1 MTRHPED
8 PNAPRPTLLRRSR
21 LSAFVAFLVAALLSA
36 AGLAAPAQA
45 ADLQTD
51 VSTIVTRLQDYYLS
65 QGDEVQIANGI
76 YLAQTSNALDYVASQ
91 NADGSWSDVNYQDT
105 TSSANG
111 KTWDA
116 YKALYRM
123 VAIAQAYRETSAKGY
138 HDPALIAAE
147 ERALA
152 YWDQVNP
159 GNTNWWETEIGESI
173 AMGRISIFVGDELSA
188 DAAALAIKHN
198 QGKLDPAGA
207 NGAWRTSDY
216 LYKALATRDAAAIT
230 AGFATMVQ
238 TVAVDDSGTVQEAV
252 QPDSTFW
259 AHGAQLY
266 SEGYGMALFTMVA
279 MWADSARGTSL
290 AFTRDQ
296 LDTIA
301 FYIVDGTRWLI
312 RGEIEMLY
320 LLYRPATT
328 VDGITSYGAVF
339 LDPLDRMARTDPLYA
354 TAYRQ
359 MADNIRGKTAGNG
372 VTGDKY
378 FWRSEFSSHQRAD
391 YGIVTGLNSSRTVG
405 SEYRS
410 TLRKDVG
417 NEIVWNRTGTTAIQV
432 TNKEYTDLGPAFD
445 WYHYPGT
452 TVPYVKETTLG
463 KDGRSA
469 NGGAFTGG
477 VSDGTYGASVES
489 LDRAG
494 TQAQKSYYY
503 FDDEMVALG
512 AGIQSSSTA
521 PIHTTVNQVAAKDNA
536 SVDGQKVAP
545 GTDGKVVADPS
556 WAYNDKVGYV
566 FPSDQAVTV
575 SDKTQTGSYY
585 GDQPESH
592 DAFTLYFDHGTTPSG
607 AGYQY
612 IVLPA
617 KSAAQTQAY
626 AANPAVK
633 ILRND
638 TSVQAVQHPGLK
650 RTMATF
656 YRAGSLDLGDGRT
669 LSVSQPSIVMLDESS
684 GTPVVSLSNPSQPG
698 LLVDVA
704 LSGGASA
711 SRGTFVLGTGANL
724 GKTVTEPLVADDSDG
739 SPYTASG
746 SVAGHGPARAGDADQ
761 TTAWQSSG
769 AAPWLSQRLAA
780 GTYAMGADI
789 DWGADYATRFLIQTS
804 LDGTTW
810 TDQSLVQNGTG
821 GHQHVDFP
829 AVAANFVRILPL
841 DGPGGGSYSVTEF
854 AAFARANLALGAP
867 TTASDG
873 TSPASATDGNA
884 TTRWIADR
892 TGSPD
897 TSWLQVDLGSVRKIG
912 AARLFWEASYASQY
926 KIQVSDDGSTWR
938 DAYTTPAAGSDGG
951 TDLVALNATGR
962 YVRMQT
968 VKRALTTYGVSVWE
982 FEVFGDSAITTAPA
996 SAGRVNLAL
1005 GKPTTADS
1013 VYNNLANVQAPAAT
1027 DGSKTTKWSSARPS
1041 GTAPYTNRNW
1051 LQVDLGTVR
1060 PVSQAVV
1067 EWESGNSTDY
1077 QLEGS
1082 VNGSDWTPLA
1092 RVQNTGTADHR
1103 RDTTS
1108 FPTAEV
1114 RYVRV
1119 IGSPATK
1126 YGLNIWEF
1134 EVYGGYS
1141 LACPAPVNADRDST
1155 ATLAATVTPLV
1166 DGDSFTA
1173 YSLDPSVAAV
1183 ASAPQAAADGT
1194 VSVGLKT
1201 GAPGSTSVVLVHS
1214 AGDEFVRC
1222 PVTVAVDTSALQAQ
1236 VDRANGLDSTVYT
1249 PATWSPVLPA
1259 LEAAKATLTAADATQ
1274 PAIDASTAALKA
1286 ALDGLRA
1293 TAVVSAPAVST
1304 KWGTAATVTVT
1315 VTSPLP
1321 VSGKVALTEGDKD
1334 RGVASLTGG
1343 VATFTL
1349 PPGLAA
1355 GDHVLTATY
1364 SGSDTVAGA
1373 STTLTVTVVLPAAW
1387 SKTTSYKTGDIVSYK
1402 GSVYKAGWSTKG
1414 EQPGLS
1420 NTGAWQELAMTES
1433 GAAVWT
1439 PSRVFAAGDAVVYQ
1453 GKTFLAGWYSR
1464 GDVPG
1469 SVTGPWQEMATAP
1482 DGTALWT
1489 PSRIFTAGDRA
1500 SYKGVVYVAKW
1511 WTRNQAP
1518 GDVNGPWAVAR

>member
-1 MTRHPED
+1 MMRHPED
-8 PNAPRPTLLRRSR
+8 PNAPRPLVRRSR
-21 LSAFVAFLVAALLSA
+21 LSALVAFFVAALLSV
-36 AGLAAPAQA
+36 AGVTAPAQA
-45 ADLQTD
+45 ADLETD

-138 HDPALIAAE
+138 HDARLIAAE

-173 AMGRISIFVGDELSA
+173 AMGRISIFVGDVLSPG
-188 DAAALAIKHN
+188 AAALAITHN

-216 LYKALATRDAAAIT
+216 LYKALATRNADQIK

-252 QPDSTFW
+252 QPDATFW

-290 AFTRDQ
+290 TFTRDQ

-301 FYIVDGTRWLI
+301 FYIIDGTRWLI

-328 VDGITSYGAVF
+328 VDGVTSYAAVF

-354 TAYRQ
+354 TTYRQ
-359 MADNIRGKTAGNG
+359 LADNIRGKTAGNG
-372 VTGDKY
+372 AIGDTY

-410 TLRKDVG
+410 TIRKDVG

-445 WYHYPGT
+445 WFHYPGT

-477 VSDGTYGASVES
+477 VSDGVYGATVES
-489 LDRAG
+489 LDRVG

-512 AGIQSSSTA
+512 AGIQSTSTA
-521 PIHTTVNQVAAKDNA
+521 PIHTTVNQVAAKANA
-536 SVDGQKVAP
+536 SVDGQKVAA
-545 GTDGKVVADPS
+545 GTDGKVVQDPS

-566 FPSDQAVTV
+566 FPSNQALTV

-592 DAFTLYFDHGTTPSG
+592 DAFSLYFDHGVTPSK
-607 AGYQY
+607 AGYEY

-617 KSAAQTQAY
+617 KTAAQTQAY
-626 AANPAVK
+626 AAAPAVK

-656 YRAGSLDLGDGRT
+656 YKAGSLELGDGRT
-669 LSVSQPSIVMLDESS
+669 LTVSQPGILMLDESS

-698 LLVDVA
+698 ILVDVT
-704 LSGGASA
+704 LSGGDAA

-724 GKTVTEPLVADDSDG
+724 GKTVTEPLAADLSGG

-746 SVAGHGPARAGDADQ
+746 SAAGHAPALAGDKDQ
-761 TTAWQSSG
+761 TTTWQSSG
-769 AAPWLSQRLAA
+769 TGPWLSQRLAA
-780 GTYAMGADI
+780 GTYALGADV
-789 DWGADYATRFLIQTS
+789 DWGTDYASRFLVQTS
-804 LDGTTW
+804 MDGATW
-810 TDQSLVQNGTG
+810 TDRKLVQNGAG

-829 AVAANFVRILPL
+829 PTTANFVRILPL
-841 DGPGGGSYSVTEF
+841 DGPGGGSYSVAEF
-854 AAFARANLALGAP
+854 AAVSATNLALGAP

-873 TSPASATDGNA
+873 TSPGSATDGNP

-897 TSWLQVDLGSVRKIG
+897 ASWLQVDLGSVQKVG
-912 AARLFWEASYASQY
+912 AVRLSWEASYASQY
-926 KIQVSDDGSTWR
+926 KLQVSDDGRTWR
-938 DAYTTPAAGSDGG
+938 DAYATPAVGSDGG

-968 VKRALTTYGVSVWE
+968 VKRAIATYGVSVWE
-982 FEVFGDSAITTAPA
+982 FEVFGDSAITTAPTT
-996 SAGRVNLAL
+996 AGRVNLAQ
-1005 GKPTTADS
+1005 GKPTTSDS

-1027 DGSKTTKWSSARPS
+1027 DGSKTTKWSSVRPT

-1051 LQVDLGTVR
+1051 LQVDLGSVQ

-1082 VNGSDWTPLA
+1082 VNGTDWMPLA
-1092 RVQNTGTADHR
+1092 RVQNPGTADHR
-1103 RDTTS
+1103 RDTTD
-1108 FPTAEV
+1108 FATAEV

-1134 EVYGGYS
+1134 EVYGGYN
-1141 LACPAPVNADRDST
+1141 LACTAPVSVGRGGT
-1155 ATLAATVTPLV
+1155 ATLTGTITPATS
-1166 DGDSFTA
+1166 GDLFAA
-1173 YSLDPSVAAV
+1173 YSLDPSVASV
-1183 ASAPQAAADGT
+1183 ASAPRAGADGT
-1194 VSVGLKT
+1194 VSVDLKA
-1201 GAPGSTSVVLVHS
+1201 GAPGSTSILLTHA
-1214 AGDEFVRC
+1214 AGEEFVSC
-1222 PVTVAVDTSALQAQ
+1222 PVTVAVDTAALQAL
-1236 VDRANGLDSTVYT
+1236 VDRAEGLDSTMYT
-1249 PATWSPVLPA
+1249 PASWSPLLPA
-1259 LEAAKATLTAADATQ
+1259 LDAAKATLKASGSTQ
-1274 PAIDASTAALKA
+1274 AVIDARAASLKA
-1286 ALDGLRA
+1286 ALDGLKA
-1293 TAVVSAPAVST
+1293 TVIVSAPAVT
-1304 KWGTAATVTVT
+1304 ANWGTAAVVTVT

-1321 VSGKVALTEGDKD
+1321 VTGQVSLTEGTKD
-1334 RGVASLTGG
+1334 RGAAALRNG
-1343 VATFTL
+1343 VAEFTL
-1349 PPGLAA
+1349 PVGLAA
-1355 GDHVLTATY
+1355 GDHTLTATY
-1364 SGSDTVAGA
+1364 SGSDSVDGG
-1373 STTLTVTVVLPAAW
+1373 STTVTVTVVLPAAW
-1387 SKTTSYKTGDIVSYK
+1387 NKATSYKSGDVVSYR
-1402 GSVYKAGWSTKG
+1402 GAVYKAGWSTKG

-1420 NTGAWQELAMTES
+1420 NTGAWQELALTES
-1433 GAAVWT
+1433 GAVSWT
-1439 PSRVFAAGDAVVYQ
+1439 ASRVFGAGDTVVYQ
-1453 GKTFLAGWYSR
+1453 GRTFLAGWYSR

-1469 SVTGPWQEMATAP
+1469 SVTGPWQEIANAP

-1489 PSRIFTAGDRA
+1489 PSRVFNAGDKA
-1500 SYKGVVYVAKW
+1500 SYRGIVYVAKW
-1511 WTRNQAP
+1511 YTRNQAP
-1518 GDVNGPWAVAR
+1518 GAPNGPWAVAG

>member
-1 MTRHPED
+1 MTRHPV
-8 PNAPRPTLLRRSR
+8 PNAPRPPLTRRSR
-21 LSAFVAFLVAALLSA
+21 AAAVVAFLAAALLGA
-36 AGLAAPAQA
+36 AGIAAPAQA
-45 ADLQTD
+45 ADLETD
-51 VSTIVTRLQDYYLS
+51 VSTIVSRLQDYYLS

-123 VAIAQAYRETSAKGY
+123 VAIAQAYRDKTAKGY
-138 HDPALIAAE
+138 QDARLIDSE
-147 ERALA
+147 QRALA
-152 YWDQVNP
+152 YWDRVNP

-173 AMGRISIFVGDELSA
+173 AMGRISIFVGDALSA

-216 LYKALATRDAAAIT
+216 LYKALATRNADQIK

-252 QPDSTFW
+252 QPDATFW

-328 VDGITSYGAVF
+328 VDGVTSYAAVF
-339 LDPLDRMARTDPLYA
+339 LDPLERMARTDPLYA
-354 TAYRQ
+354 TDYRE
-359 MADNIRGKTAGNG
+359 MADNIRGKTEGNG
-372 VTGDKY
+372 AIGDRY

-410 TLRKDVG
+410 TIRKDVG

-512 AGIQSSSTA
+512 AGIRSTSAA

-536 SVDGQKVAP
+536 SVDGQSLAA
-545 GTDGKVVADPS
+545 GTDGKVVGDPS

-566 FPSDQAVTV
+566 FPTDQPVTV

-585 GDQPESH
+585 GGDPESH
-592 DAFTLYFDHGTTPSG
+592 DAFTLYFDHGTAPTD
-607 AGYQY
+607 AGYEY

-617 KSAAQTQAY
+617 KSAAQTKAY
-626 AANPAVK
+626 AADPAVK
-633 ILRND
+633 VLRND

-704 LSGGASA
+704 LKGGTTASH
-711 SRGTFVLGTGANL
+711 GTFVLGSGANL
-724 GKTVTEPLVADDSDG
+724 GKTVTEPLAADDSDG

-746 SVAGHGPARAGDADQ
+746 SAAGHGPSRVGDKDA
-761 TTAWQSSG
+761 TTTWQSAG
-769 AAPWLSQRLAA
+769 AAPWLQQRLAA
-780 GTYAMGADI
+780 GSYATGADI
-789 DWGADYATRFLIQTS
+789 DWGADYAGRFLLQTS
-804 LDGTTW
+804 TDGRTW
-810 TDQSLVQNGTG
+810 TDQKLVQNGTG

-829 AVAANFVRILPL
+829 ATAANFVRILPL
-841 DGPGGGSYSVTEF
+841 DGPGGGSYSIAEF
-854 AAFARANLALGAP
+854 SAAASVNLALGAP

-897 TSWLQVDLGSVRKIG
+897 TSWLQVDLGTVQKIG
-912 AARLFWEASYASQY
+912 AVRLFWEASYASQY

-938 DAYTTPAAGSDGG
+938 DAYATPAAGGDGG
-951 TDLVALNATGR
+951 TDLVTLNASGR

-982 FEVFGDSAITTAPA
+982 FEVFGDSAIA
-996 SAGRVNLAL
+996 SAPTTSGRVNLAQGRL
-1005 GKPTTADS
+1005 TTADS
-1013 VYNNLANVQAPAAT
+1013 VYNNLANVQPTAAT

-1041 GTAPYTNRNW
+1041 GSAPYTNQNW
-1051 LQVDLGTVR
+1051 LQVDLGSVR

-1067 EWESGNSTDY
+1067 EWETGNSTDY
-1077 QLEGS
+1077 RIEGS
-1082 VNGSDWTPLA
+1082 ANGSDWTPLA
-1092 RVQNTGTADHR
+1092 RVQNAGTADHR
-1103 RDTTS
+1103 RDTTD

-1134 EVYGGYS
+1134 ELYGGYS
-1141 LACPAPVNADRDST
+1141 LACGAPVNAVRNST
-1155 ATLAATVTPLV
+1155 ATLGATITPV
-1166 DGDSFTA
+1166 DGGDTFTA

-1194 VSVGLKT
+1194 LAVPLTT
-1201 GAPGSTSVVLVHS
+1201 GTPGSTSIVLVHG
-1214 AGDEFVRC
+1214 AGDEFARC
-1222 PVTVAVDTSALQAQ
+1222 PVTVAVDRSALQVL
-1236 VDRANGLDSTVYT
+1236 VDRANRLDSTQYT
-1249 PATWSPVLPA
+1249 PSSWAPLVPA
-1259 LEAAKATLTAADATQ
+1259 LEAAKATLKAADATQ
-1274 PAIDASTAALKA
+1274 SAIDASAAALKGA
-1286 ALDGLRA
+1286 IDGLRA
-1293 TAVVSAPAVST
+1293 TSAISAPAVT
-1304 KWGTAATVTVT
+1304 TAWGTAATVTVT

-1321 VSGKVALTEGDKD
+1321 VTGQVALAEGDKD
-1334 RGVASLTGG
+1334 RGAAPLRDG
-1343 VATFTL
+1343 VATVAL
-1349 PPGLAA
+1349 PVGLAA
-1355 GDHVLTATY
+1355 GVHTLTATY

-1373 STTLTVTVVLPAAW
+1373 STTVAVTVALPAAW
-1387 SKTTSYKTGDIVSYK
+1387 VKTTGYKTGDIVSYR

-1433 GAAVWT
+1433 GQAVWT
-1439 PSRVFAAGDAVVYQ
+1439 ASRVFGAGDTVDYQ
-1453 GKTFLAGWYSR
+1453 GRTFLAGWYSR

-1469 SVTGPWQEMATAP
+1469 SVTGPWQEIATAP

-1489 PSRIFTAGDRA
+1489 PSRVFNAGDRA

-1511 WTRNQAP
+1511 YSRNQAP
-1518 GDVNGPWAVAR
+1518 GAANGPWAVAG

>member
-1 MTRHPED
+1 MTRHPES
-8 PNAPRPTLLRRSR
+8 PNAPRSSLLRRGR
-21 LSAFVAFLVAALLSA
+21 LSAVAAFLLAAVLSA
-36 AGLAAPAQA
+36 AGLAVPAQA

-51 VSTIVTRLQDYYLS
+51 VSTIVSRLQDYYLS

-76 YLAQTSNALDYVASQ
+76 YLAQTSNAQDYVASQ

-123 VAIAQAYRETSAKGY
+123 VAIAQAYQDKTQKGY
-138 HDPALIAAE
+138 HDASLIGAE

-173 AMGRISIFVGDELSA
+173 AMGRISIFVGDALSP

-216 LYKALATRDAAAIT
+216 LYKALATRDAAAIS

-252 QPDSTFW
+252 QPDATFW

-301 FYIVDGTRWLI
+301 FYIIDGTRWLI
-312 RGEIEMLY
+312 RGELQMLY

-328 VDGITSYGAVF
+328 VDGVTSYAAVF

-354 TAYRQ
+354 TDYREL
-359 MADNIRGKTAGNG
+359 ADNIRGKTAGNG
-372 VTGDKY
+372 AIGDTY

-391 YGIVTGLNSSRTVG
+391 YGIVTGLNSNRTVG

-410 TLRKDVG
+410 TIRKDVG
-417 NEIVWNRTGTTAIQV
+417 NEVVWNRTGTTAIQV

-445 WYHYPGT
+445 WFHYPGT

-463 KDGRSA
+463 PNGRSA

-477 VSDGTYGASVES
+477 VSDGSYGATVES
-489 LDRAG
+489 LDRVG

-512 AGIQSSSTA
+512 SGIQSTSTA
-521 PIHTTVNQVAAKDNA
+521 PIHTTVNQVSAKSNA
-536 SVDGQKVAP
+536 TVDGQKVAA
-545 GTDGKVVADPS
+545 GTDGQVVQNPS

-566 FPSDQAVTV
+566 FPSGQPVTV

-592 DAFTLYFDHGTTPSG
+592 DAFTLYFDHGTAPKN
-607 AGYQY
+607 AGYEY

-617 KSAAQTQAY
+617 KTAAQTQAY
-626 AANPAVK
+626 AASPAVK

-638 TSVQAVQHPGLK
+638 TSVQAVQHAGLK

-656 YRAGSLDLGDGRT
+656 YQAGSLDLGDGRT
-669 LSVSQPSIVMLDESS
+669 LTVSRPSIVMLDESS

-698 LLVDVA
+698 LLVDVT
-704 LSGGASA
+704 LSGGAGTSH
-711 SRGTFVLGTGANL
+711 GTFVLGSGANL
-724 GKTVTEPLVADDSDG
+724 GKTVTEPLAADDPNG
-739 SPYTASG
+739 SPF
-746 SVAGHGPARAGDADQ
+746 VV
-761 TTAWQSSG
+761 
-769 AAPWLSQRLAA
+769 RLAA
-780 GTYAMGADI
+780 GSYAMGADV
-789 DWGADYATRFLIQTS
+789 DWGTDYASRYLVQTS
-804 LDGTTW
+804 TDGANW
-810 TDQSLVQNGTG
+810 TDQKMVQNPSG

-829 AVAANFVRILPL
+829 ATAANFVRVLPL
-841 DGPGGGSYSVTEF
+841 DGPRAGSFSIAKLTPVSSV
-854 AAFARANLALGAP
+854 NLALGAP

-873 TSPASATDGNA
+873 TGPGSATDANL

-897 TSWLQVDLGSVRKIG
+897 TSWLQVDLGTVQKIG
-912 AARLFWEASYASQY
+912 AVRLYWEASYASQY
-926 KIQVSDDGSTWR
+926 KIQVSDDGTTWR
-938 DAYTTPAAGSDGG
+938 DAYATPAAGSDGG

-982 FEVFGDSAITTAPA
+982 FEVFGDSAITTAPTTT
-996 SAGRVNLAL
+996 GRVNLAQ

-1013 VYNNLANVQAPAAT
+1013 VYNNLANVQPTAAT
-1027 DGSKTTKWSSARPS
+1027 DGSKTTKWSSARPT
-1041 GTAPYTNRNW
+1041 GAAPYTNRNW
-1051 LQVDLGTVR
+1051 LQVDLGSVQ

-1067 EWESGNSTDY
+1067 EWETGNSTDY

-1082 VNGSDWTPLA
+1082 VNGTDWTPLA
-1092 RVQNTGTADHR
+1092 HVQNSGTADHR
-1103 RDTTS
+1103 RDTTD
-1108 FPTAEV
+1108 FAVAEV

-1119 IGSPATK
+1119 IGSPSTK

-1141 LACPAPVNADRDST
+1141 LSCTAPVKADRDGVAT
-1155 ATLAATVTPLV
+1155 ATATITPV
-1166 DGDSFTA
+1166 MSGDAIAA
-1173 YSLDPSVAAV
+1173 YSLDPGVAAV
-1183 ASAPQAAADGT
+1183 AATPQATADGRIT
-1194 VSVGLKT
+1194 VDLKT
-1201 GAPGSTSVVLVHS
+1201 GAPGNTSLLIAHA
-1214 AGDEFVRC
+1214 AGDEFVWC
-1222 PVTVAVDTSALQAQ
+1222 PVSVAVDTTVLQAL
-1236 VDRANGLDSTVYT
+1236 VERADGLDSTVYS
-1249 PATWSPVLPA
+1249 ATSWSPLIPA
-1259 LEAAKATLTAADATQ
+1259 LEAAKVTLKATGATQ
-1274 PAIDASTAALKA
+1274 AVIDARASALKA
-1286 ALDGLRA
+1286 ALDGLKA
-1293 TAVVSAPAVST
+1293 TATVGAADVTA
-1304 KWGTAATVTVT
+1304 KWGTAAKVTVT
-1315 VTSPLP
+1315 VTSALP
-1321 VSGKVALTEGDKD
+1321 VNGQVALTEGDTD
-1334 RGVASLTGG
+1334 RGLATLVDG
-1343 VATFTL
+1343 VAEFTL
-1349 PPGLAA
+1349 PVGLAA
-1355 GDHVLTATY
+1355 GDHTMTATFR
-1364 SGSDTVAGA
+1364 GSETVEGASASMTVAVA
-1373 STTLTVTVVLPAAW
+1373 LPAAW
-1387 SKTTSYKTGDIVSYK
+1387 SKTTSYKTGDIVSYN

-1414 EQPGLS
+1414 EQPGSS

-1439 PSRVFAAGDAVVYQ
+1439 RSRVFNAGDTVVYQ
-1453 GKTFLAGWYSR
+1453 GKTFRADWYTR
-1464 GDVPG
+1464 NEVPG
-1469 SVTGPWQEMATAP
+1469 SVTGPWEEIATAP

-1489 PSRIFTAGDRA
+1489 PSRVFNAGDRA
-1500 SYKGVVYVAKW
+1500 SYNGVVYVAKW
-1511 WTRNQAP
+1511 YSRNQAP
-1518 GDVNGPWAVAR
+1518 GAANGPWAVAG

>member
-1 MTRHPED
+1 MMRHPED
-8 PNAPRPTLLRRSR
+8 PNAPRLSLVRRSR
-21 LSAFVAFLVAALLSA
+21 LSALVASLVVALLSI

-45 ADLQTD
+45 ADLETD
-51 VSTIVTRLQDYYLS
+51 VSTIVNRLQDYYLS

-123 VAIAQAYRETSAKGY
+123 VAIAQAYRDPSAKG
-138 HDPALIAAE
+138 HGDAKLIDAE
-147 ERALA
+147 QRALA
-152 YWDQVNP
+152 YWDAVNP

-173 AMGRISIFVGDELSA
+173 AMGRISIFVGDALTP

-252 QPDSTFW
+252 QPDATFW

-328 VDGITSYGAVF
+328 VDGVTSYAAVF

-372 VTGDKY
+372 AIGDTY

-410 TLRKDVG
+410 TIRKDVG
-417 NEIVWNRTGTTAIQV
+417 NEVVWNRTGTTAIQV

-445 WYHYPGT
+445 WFHYPGT

-477 VSDGTYGASVES
+477 VSDGMYGATVES
-489 LDRAG
+489 LDRVG

-512 AGIQSSSTA
+512 AGIQSTSAA
-521 PIHTTVNQVAAKDNA
+521 PIHTTVNQVAAKGNA
-536 SVDGQKVAP
+536 SVDGQKVES
-545 GTDGKVVADPS
+545 GTDGRVVGDPS

-592 DAFTLYFDHGTTPSG
+592 DAFSLYFDHGVKPSN
-607 AGYQY
+607 AGYEY

-638 TSVQAVQHPGLK
+638 SSVQAVQHAGLK

-656 YRAGSLDLGDGRT
+656 YRAGSLDLSDGRT

-698 LLVDVA
+698 ILVDVT

-711 SRGTFVLGTGANL
+711 SHGSFVLGTGANL
-724 GKTVTEPLVADDSDG
+724 GKTVTEPLAADDSAG

-746 SVAGHGPARAGDADQ
+746 SVAGHGPSLTGDGDTA
-761 TTAWQSSG
+761 TTWQSSG
-769 AAPWLSQRLAA
+769 AAPWLRQRLTA
-780 GTYAMGADI
+780 GSYAMGADV
-789 DWGADYATRFLIQTS
+789 DWGSDYATRFLVQTS

-810 TDQSLVQNGTG
+810 TDQKLVQNGTG

-829 AVAANFVRILPL
+829 ATAANFVRILPL
-841 DGPGGGSYSVTEF
+841 DGPGGGAYSVGEF
-854 AAFARANLALGAP
+854 SALSRVNLALGAP

-897 TSWLQVDLGSVRKIG
+897 ASWLQVDLGSVQKIG

-926 KIQVSDDGSTWR
+926 KIQVSDDGRTWR
-938 DAYTTPAAGSDGG
+938 DAYATPAAGSDGG

-968 VKRALTTYGVSVWE
+968 VKRAVTAYGVSLWE
-982 FEVFGDSAITTAPA
+982 FEVFGDGAITAAPTAG
-996 SAGRVNLAL
+996 GRVNLAA
-1005 GKPTTADS
+1005 GTPTTADS
-1013 VYNNLANVQAPAAT
+1013 VYNNLANVQPTAAT
-1027 DGSKTTKWSSARPS
+1027 DGSKTTKWSSARPT

-1051 LQVDLGTVR
+1051 LQVDLGAVR

-1082 VNGSDWTPLA
+1082 VNGTDWTQLA
-1092 RVQNTGTADHR
+1092 HVQNSGTADHR
-1103 RDTTS
+1103 RDTTD
-1108 FPTAEV
+1108 FPTAEA

-1141 LACPAPVNADRDST
+1141 LTCQAPVTADREST
-1155 ATLAATVTPLV
+1155 ATMTAKISPL
-1166 DGDSFTA
+1166 DAGDSFTA

-1183 ASAPQAAADGT
+1183 SAAPQPAADGT
-1194 VSVGLKT
+1194 IAVALTT
-1201 GAPGSTSVVLVHS
+1201 GAPGSTSIVLVHG

-1222 PVTVAVDTSALQAQ
+1222 PVTVAVDRSALQAL
-1236 VDRANGLDSTVYT
+1236 VDRAAGLDSTQYAA
-1249 PATWSPVLPA
+1249 ATWAPVLPA
-1259 LEAAKATLTAADATQ
+1259 LEAAKATLKAADATQ
-1274 PAIDASTAALKA
+1274 AAIDGRAAALKA
-1286 ALDGLRA
+1286 AIDGLRA
-1293 TAVVSAPAVST
+1293 TASISAPAVT
-1304 KWGTAATVTVT
+1304 AKWGTAATVTVT
-1315 VTSPLP
+1315 VSSPLP
-1321 VSGKVALTEGDKD
+1321 VSGQVTLTEGSKD
-1334 RGVASLTGG
+1334 RGVAPLRDG

-1349 PPGLAA
+1349 PSGLAA
-1355 GDHVLTATY
+1355 GDHTLTATY
-1364 SGSDTVAGA
+1364 SGSDTVEGA
-1373 STTLTVTVVLPAAW
+1373 STTVVVTVTLPAAW
-1387 SKTTSYKTGDIVSYK
+1387 SKTTTYKTGDIVSYR
-1402 GSVYKAGWSTKG
+1402 GSVYTAGWSTKG
-1414 EQPGLS
+1414 EQPGAS
-1420 NTGAWQELAMTES
+1420 NTGAWQELALTED
-1433 GAAVWT
+1433 GATAWT
-1439 PSRVFAAGDAVVYQ
+1439 ASRVFNGGETVVYQ
-1453 GKTFLAGWYSR
+1453 GKTYLASWYSR
-1464 GDVPG
+1464 SDVPG
-1469 SVTGPWQEMATAP
+1469 GATGPWQEIATAP

-1489 PSRIFTAGDRA
+1489 PSRIFNAGEKA

-1511 WTRNQAP
+1511 YSRNQAP
-1518 GDVNGPWAVAR
+1518 GSANGPWAVAG

>member
-1 MTRHPED
+1 MMRHPEE
-8 PNAPRPTLLRRSR
+8 PNAPRPALVRRAR
-21 LSAFVAFLVAALLSA
+21 LSAAVAFLVAALLA
-36 AGLAAPAQA
+36 AVGLSAPAQA
-45 ADLQTD
+45 ADLDTD
-51 VSTIVTRLQDYYLS
+51 VSTIVPRLQDYYLS

-76 YLAQTSNALDYVASQ
+76 YLAQTSDALDYVASQ

-123 VAIAQAYRETSAKGY
+123 VAIAQAYRDKTAKGFQ
-138 HDPALIAAE
+138 DARLIDSE
-147 ERALA
+147 QRALA

-173 AMGRISIFVGDELSA
+173 AMGRISIFLGDALSP

-216 LYKALATRDAAAIT
+216 LYKAIATRNADQIK

-252 QPDSTFW
+252 QPDATFW

-279 MWADSARGTSL
+279 MWADAARGTSL
-290 AFTRDQ
+290 AFTRPQ

-301 FYIVDGTRWLI
+301 FYIADGTRWLI

-328 VDGITSYGAVF
+328 VDGVTSYAAVF

-354 TAYRQ
+354 TTYRQ

-372 VTGDKY
+372 AIGDNY

-391 YGIVTGLNSSRTVG
+391 YGIVTGLNSNRTVG

-410 TLRKDVG
+410 TIRKDVG

-445 WYHYPGT
+445 WYRYPGT

-512 AGIQSSSTA
+512 AGIQSTSTA
-521 PIHTTVNQVAAKDNA
+521 PIQTTVNQVSAKDNA
-536 SVDGQKVAP
+536 SVDGQKVAA
-545 GTDGKVVADPS
+545 GTDGKVIADPS

-566 FPSDQAVTV
+566 FPSNQAVTV

-585 GDQPESH
+585 GDQPQSH
-592 DAFTLYFDHGTTPSG
+592 DAFTLYFDHGVTPKS

-656 YRAGSLDLGDGRT
+656 YQAGSLDLGDGRT
-669 LSVSQPSIVMLDESS
+669 LSVSQPSLVMLDESA
-684 GTPVVSLSNPSQPG
+684 GTPVVSVSNPSQPG
-698 LLVDVA
+698 ILVDVT
-704 LSGGASA
+704 LTGGAAA

-724 GKTVTEPLVADDSDG
+724 GKTVTEPLAADDSDG

-746 SVAGHGPARAGDADQ
+746 SAAGHGPARAGDKDQ
-761 TTAWQSSG
+761 TTTWQSTGS
-769 AAPWLSQRLAA
+769 APWLSQRL
-780 GTYAMGADI
+780 GSGSYALGADI
-789 DWGADYATRFLIQTS
+789 DWGTDYAGRFLIQTS
-804 LDGTTW
+804 TDGSTW
-810 TDQSLVQNGTG
+810 TDQKLVQNGTG

-829 AVAANFVRILPL
+829 ATTATFVRILPL
-841 DGPGGGSYSVTEF
+841 DGPGSGSYSIAEF
-854 AAFARANLALGAP
+854 AAVSTTNLALGAP

-873 TSPASATDGNA
+873 TSPASATDGNG

-897 TSWLQVDLGSVRKIG
+897 TSWLQVDLGRVQKIG
-912 AARLFWEASYASQY
+912 AARLTWEASYASQY
-926 KIQVSDDGSTWR
+926 KIQVSDDGTTWR
-938 DAYTTPAAGSDGG
+938 DAYVTPTAGSDGG
-951 TDLVALNATGR
+951 TDLVALNASGR

-968 VKRALTTYGVSVWE
+968 VKRANTSYGVSVWE
-982 FEVFGDSAITTAPA
+982 FEVFGDSAIATAPTT
-996 SAGRVNLAL
+996 SGRVNLAQ

-1051 LQVDLGTVR
+1051 LRVDLGAVL

-1077 QLEGS
+1077 QVEGS
-1082 VNGSDWTPLA
+1082 VNGTDWTPLA
-1092 RVQNTGTADHR
+1092 HVQNSGTADHR
-1103 RDTTS
+1103 RDTAD

-1126 YGLNIWEF
+1126 YGLNIWEL

-1141 LACPAPVNADRDST
+1141 LACTAPVNADRDSS
-1155 ATLAATVTPLV
+1155 ATLVATVTPLL

-1173 YSLDPSVAAV
+1173 YSLDPSIAAV
-1183 ASAPQAAADGT
+1183 GAPPEVSADGT
-1194 VSVGLKT
+1194 VQVGLKT
-1201 GAPGSTSVVLVHS
+1201 GAPGATSVVLVH
-1214 AGDEFVRC
+1214 GGGTEFARC
-1222 PVTVAVDTSALQAQ
+1222 PVTVAVDKGALQAL
-1236 VDRANGLDSTVYT
+1236 VDRANGLDSTQYT
-1249 PATWSPVLPA
+1249 PASWAAVLPA
-1259 LEAAKATLTAADATQ
+1259 LESAKATLSAADAAQ
-1274 PAIDASTAALKA
+1274 AGIDARAAALKA

-1293 TAVVSAPAVST
+1293 TAVVNAPAVT
-1304 KWGTAATVTVT
+1304 ANWGSAATVTVT

-1321 VSGKVALTEGDKD
+1321 VSGRVTLTEGTKD
-1334 RGVASLTGG
+1334 RGSAALSGGIASI
-1343 VATFTL
+1343 AL
-1349 PPGLAA
+1349 PVGLAA
-1355 GDHVLTATY
+1355 GDHLLTATY

-1373 STTLTVTVVLPAAW
+1373 STTVTVTVVLPAAW
-1387 SKTTSYKTGDIVSYK
+1387 SKTPTYKTGDVVSYR
-1402 GSVYKAGWSTKG
+1402 GAVYKAGWSTKG

-1420 NTGAWQELAMTES
+1420 NTGAWQELAMTED
-1433 GAAVWT
+1433 GTAVWT
-1439 PSRVFAAGDAVVYQ
+1439 PSRVFAAGDTVVYQ
-1453 GKTFLAGWYSR
+1453 GRTFVAGWYAR

-1469 SVTGPWQEMATAP
+1469 SVTGPWQELATAP

-1489 PSRIFTAGDRA
+1489 PSRVFNAGDRA

-1511 WTRNQAP
+1511 YTRNQAP
-1518 GDVNGPWAVAR
+1518 GDANGPWAVAR